1 MDIRPIL
8 STLRR
13 HKTAAAL
20 IVLEIALTCAIVC
33 NALFL
38 VSQRVEKITQPSG
51 LAENELVIV
60 RTSGIGTQTNAMAR
74 TQEDL
79 AALRA
84 VPGATSVTKVN
95 QLPFRPSSSNTSI
108 SRERDQERP
117 TTSATLYMFNEGAL
131 STLGLQLVAG
141 RDFLP
146 GEYID
151 FEDARKSASTTPDK
165 ASAVIL
171 NQAVAEKMFPGQNPL
186 GKTFYMG
193 RQALH
198 VVGVVAHLAPPTDW
212 NNNTTLSMILP
223 VRTDFAS
230 GGPYMLRT
238 TPERRDEVLK
248 GALAALERNDP
259 NRLVR
264 EKLSY
269 EDQRNDYFK
278 NDRAMVGLLVTVCIA
293 LLVVTALGIVG
304 LASFWVQQRSK
315 QIGIRRALGATRG
328 QVLRYFQTENFLLAS
343 LGIVLGM
350 LTAYAIN
357 LWLMNMYELPRMPLL
372 YLPLGAVL
380 LWALGQIAVF
390 GPARRAAAVPPA
402 VATRGA

>member
-38 VSQRVEKITQPSG
+38 VSQRVDKISQASG
-51 LAENELVIV
+51 VAENELVVV
-60 RTSGIGTQTNAMAR
+60 RASGIGTQTNAMAR
-74 TQEDL
+74 TREDV

-84 VPGATSVTKVN
+84 VPGVTSAAKVN

-117 TTSATLYMFNEGAL
+117 TTSVALYMFNEDGL
-131 STLGLQLVAG
+131 SALGLQLVAG

-151 FEDARKSASTTPDK
+151 FEEARKSASTTPDK
-165 ASAVIL
+165 ASAVIV
-171 NQAVAEKMFPGQNPL
+171 NQAVAEKMFPGQNAL
-186 GKTFYMG
+186 GKSFYMG
-193 RQALH
+193 RQVLH
-198 VVGVVAHLAPPTDW
+198 VVGVVAALAPPTNW
-212 NNNTTLSMILP
+212 NNNTTMSMILP
-223 VRTDFAS
+223 VRTDFS
-230 GGPYMLRT
+230 NGGPYVLRT
-238 TPERRDEVLK
+238 SPERRDEVLK

-269 EDQRNDYFK
+269 EDQRSDYFK

-293 LLVVTALGIVG
+293 LLVVTAMGIVG

-350 LTAYAIN
+350 LAAYAIN

-372 YLPLGAVL
+372 YLPLGALL

>member
-171 NQAVAEKMFPGQNPL
+171 NQAVAEKMFPGQN
-186 GKTFYMG
+186 
-193 RQALH
+193 
-198 VVGVVAHLAPPTDW
+198 
-212 NNNTTLSMILP
+212 LSLIH
-223 VRTDFAS
+223 
-230 GGPYMLRT
+230 
-238 TPERRDEVLK
+238 
-248 GALAALERNDP
+248 
-259 NRLVR
+259 
-264 EKLSY
+264 
-269 EDQRNDYFK
+269 
-278 NDRAMVGLLVTVCIA
+278 I
-293 LLVVTALGIVG
+293 
-304 LASFWVQQRSK
+304 
-315 QIGIRRALGATRG
+315 
-328 QVLRYFQTENFLLAS
+328 
-343 LGIVLGM
+343 
-350 LTAYAIN
+350 
-357 LWLMNMYELPRMPLL
+357 
-372 YLPLGAVL
+372 
-380 LWALGQIAVF
+380 
-390 GPARRAAAVPPA
+390 
-402 VATRGA
+402 